1 MESIEFMR
9 NTARGFTLSELL
21 ITITILGI
29 LAAIAY
35 PSYTRYIRNARLSD
49 AQKDLIDNVRQLN
62 RYYAQHATFKKNST
76 TWADLATTQNEFFC
90 YKIHG
95 NPRGAASDKFN
106 IKAVAF
112 DKTNEPRVL
121 IVNQD
126 LMVTQCESSENIC
139 NGEAFFVNSGRK
151 DQNCQIIH

>member
-9 NTARGFTLSELL
+9 NTARGFTLSEFL
-21 ITITILGI
+21 ITIAILGI

-35 PSYTRYIRNARLSD
+35 PSYTRYIRQARLND
-49 AQKDLIDNVRQLN
+49 AEKDLLINVRQLN

-76 TWADLATTQNEFFC
+76 TWADLTIKQNEFFC

-95 NPRGAASDKFN
+95 NPRCAASDKFN

>member
-1 MESIEFMR
+1 MS
-9 NTARGFTLSELL
+9 NSTRGFTLSELL
-21 ITITILGI
+21 ITIAILGI

-35 PSYTRYIRNARLSD
+35 PSYTRYIRQARLSD

-62 RYYAQHATFKKNST
+62 RYYAEHATFKKNST
-76 TWADLATTQNEFFC
+76 TWADLAIRQNEFFC

-126 LMVTQCESSENIC
+126 LMVTQCENSDNIC

-151 DQNCQIIH
+151 DQNCQIVN